1 MEDRNVSSPTDFTHS
16 SMACSSPSEMSGR
29 DLWPYCLGAQSLLR
43 RIGKSL
49 GKASPEETAGQ
60 ASGAKR
66 DGEVG
71 RDTGVATAA
80 RAQEAGMSEG
90 RQRLHKSIRK
100 LRYHTSSL
108 TLILWVK
115 GFEAAKSMTAL
126 PRGCWRQTGGL
137 RQED

>member
-1 MEDRNVSSPTDFTHS
+1 MEGRNVSSPMVFTHS
-16 SMACSSPSEMSGR
+16 SMACSSLSEISGR
-29 DLWPYCLGAQSLLR
+29 DLWPYCLGAQSLMR

-49 GKASPEETAGQ
+49 GKASPEESAGQ

-71 RDTGVATAA
+71 RGTGVATAA

-100 LRYHTSSL
+100 LRYHTTS
-108 TLILWVK
+108 LILI
-115 GFEAAKSMTAL
+115 L
-126 PRGCWRQTGGL
+126 
-137 RQED
+137 